1 MSHTF
6 TTWTGTPNDAVVAKN
21 VTRPPLTGHQV
32 FVKTTHS
39 GVCGT
44 DIHYHHGGI
53 GMGHEG
59 AGVITQVGPE
69 VTNHKVGDRV
79 AWGWV
84 SFRSFSWAGVKYT
97 NICFQRCTG
106 HAASVPPVRPAI

>member
-1 MSHTF
+1 MSITF
-6 TTWTGTPNDAVVAKN
+6 KTWTGTKDAAEVKDI
-21 VTRPPLTGHQV
+21 TRPALTGHQI

-44 DIHYHHGGI
+44 DVHYQHAGI

-59 AGVITQVGPE
+59 AGVVAEIGPD

-84 SFRSFSWAGVKYT
+84 SI
-97 NICFQRCTG
+97 ICCIG
-106 HAASVPPVRPAI
+106 KCYY

>member
-1 MSHTF
+1 MSLTF
-6 TTWTGTPNDAVVAKN
+6 TTWTGTPSGPVAAKT
-21 VTRPPLTGHQV
+21 VTRPALTGHQV
-32 FVKTTHS
+32 LVKTTHS

-44 DIHYHHGGI
+44 DVHYHHGGI

-59 AGVITQVGPE
+59 AGIITKVGPE

-84 SFRSFSWAGVKYT
+84 RLPSPF
-97 NICFQRCTG
+97 CFTSI
-106 HAASVPPVRPAI
+106 HAC

>member
-1 MSHTF
+1 MSLSF
-6 TTWTGTPNDAVVAKN
+6 KTWTGTLSGPVVAKT
-21 VTRPPLTGHQV
+21 VTRPALTGHQV

-44 DIHYHHGGI
+44 GVHYHHEEI

-84 SFRSFSWAGVKYT
+84 RGTS
-97 NICFQRCTG
+97 
-106 HAASVPPVRPAI
+106 PPVKQAT